1 MNKNIVIIGGGPAGM
16 EAASQLISL
25 GYSPIIIE
33 KTSSLGGHLARW
45 DRLFPDRE
53 PAKDLLNELL
63 IKLNGANVFYDS
75 DIVSLNRL
83 NDSYNVILSNGIS
96 ILAQAVL
103 IATGFNLFDARK
115 KEEYGYGIYD
125 KVITNADLESYFKD
139 GFDERFNESEIKRI
153 GFVHCVGSRDEKAC
167 NRQCSKV
174 CCITALKQAIELKEK
189 FPDSIIYCFYMDL
202 RLFGRKYE
210 DIYLSAQ
217 KDFGIR
223 FIRGRVSEASEDID
237 GNVVIKAEDTLTGKP
252 LKVTLDLLVLMA
264 GMSAN
269 PAANKLAGMLS
280 LAIDSDGFLQ
290 SYDNVAHIHRSRK
303 KGIFYAGTCT
313 GPKTL
318 PETLSEARSAALDI
332 HNYLKEQDSH
342 GD

>member
-63 IKLNGANVFYDS
+63 VKLNGANVFYDS

-332 HNYLKEQDSH
+332 HNYLKEQDRH

>member
-16 EAASQLISL
+16 EAASQLIGL

-33 KTSSLGGHLARW
+33 KTSALGGHPARW
-45 DRLFPDRE
+45 ERLFPDRGK
-53 PAKDLLNELL
+53 ADGLLAELSER
-63 IKLNGANVFYDS
+63 LNGADVFYDS
-75 DIVSLNRL
+75 DIVSINRL
-83 NDSYNVILSNGIS
+83 NDSYNVILSSGIS
-96 ILAQAVL
+96 IIAQAVL
-103 IATGFNLFDARK
+103 VSTGFRLFDARK
-115 KEEYGYGIYD
+115 KEEYGYGIYN
-125 KVITNADLESYFKD
+125 KVITNADLESYFRTGHD
-139 GFDERFNESEIKRI
+139 DRIDESGIKRI

-189 FPDSIIYCFYMDL
+189 FPDSTIYCFYMDL

-237 GNVVIKAEDTLTGKP
+237 GNVIVKAEDTLTGKP

-269 PAANKLAGMLS
+269 PDANRIANMLS

-290 SYDNVAHIHRSRK
+290 SYDNVAYIHRSK
-303 KGIFYAGTCT
+303 KRGIFYAGTCT

-332 HNYLKEQDSH
+332 HNYFKGMEY

>member
-63 IKLNGANVFYDS
+63 VKLNGANVFYDS

-223 FIRGRVSEASEDID
+223 FIRGRVSEASENID

-280 LAIDSDGFLQ
+280 LAVDSDGFLQ

>member
-63 IKLNGANVFYDS
+63 VKLNGANIFYDS

>member
-1 MNKNIVIIGGGPAGM
+1 M

-25 GYSPIIIE
+25 GHSPIIIE

-63 IKLNGANVFYDS
+63 VKLNGANVFYDS

>member
-63 IKLNGANVFYDS
+63 VKLNGANVFYDS
-75 DIVSLNRL
+75 DIVSLN
-83 NDSYNVILSNGIS
+83 S
-96 ILAQAVL
+96 
-103 IATGFNLFDARK
+103 
-115 KEEYGYGIYD
+115 GIYD

>member
-63 IKLNGANVFYDS
+63 VKLNGANIFYDS

-280 LAIDSDGFLQ
+280 LAVDSDGFLQ

>member
-1 MNKNIVIIGGGPAGM
+1 M
-16 EAASQLISL
+16 EAASQLIGL

-33 KTSSLGGHLARW
+33 KTSALGGHLARW
-45 DRLFPDRE
+45 DRLFPDRGK
-53 PAKDLLNELL
+53 ADGLLAELSER
-63 IKLNGANVFYDS
+63 LNGANVFYDS
-75 DIVSLNRL
+75 DIVSINRL
-83 NDSYNVILSNGIS
+83 NDSYNVILSSGIS
-96 ILAQAVL
+96 IIAQAVL
-103 IATGFNLFDARK
+103 VSTGFRLFDARK
-115 KEEYGYGIYD
+115 KEEYGYGIYN
-125 KVITNADLESYFKD
+125 KVITNADLESYFRTGHD
-139 GFDERFNESEIKRI
+139 DRIDESGIKRI

-189 FPDSIIYCFYMDL
+189 FPDSTIYCFYMDL

-237 GNVVIKAEDTLTGKP
+237 GNVIVKAEDTLTGKP

-269 PAANKLAGMLS
+269 PDTNRIANMLS

-290 SYDNVAHIHRSRK
+290 SYDNVAYIHRSK
-303 KGIFYAGTCT
+303 KRGIFYAGTCT

-332 HNYLKEQDSH
+332 HNYFKGMEY

>member
-63 IKLNGANVFYDS
+63 VKLNGANVFYDS

-252 LKVTLDLLVLMA
+252 LKVTLDMLVLMA

-280 LAIDSDGFLQ
+280 LAVDSDGFLQ

>member
-63 IKLNGANVFYDS
+63 VKLNGANVFYDS

-280 LAIDSDGFLQ
+280 LAVDSDGFLQ